1 MSDGGPIIILIGGG
15 HAAGKKT
22 TANLLK
28 EELRFSLPDV
38 DLNIEIIDLDDYKE
52 DEAKREYSTSKS
64 AAITLPDNS
73 DIKHPPLKPSRFNFD
88 KLREYLLSGAKVTLK
103 SQQKILI
110 VHGLYALYDKEVR
123 DISHIKVF
131 LTSDPDTRL
140 IRWIRRDVLDLN
152 KNKSL
157 ESVINAYLQ
166 GARAEMSD
174 FIFPTKE
181 FADVIMPKGA
191 EKNAIG
197 LIVDGVMLLF
207 PEEDQPQNIFLPRTN
222 NLRPT
227 VSFDSEK
234 FDGQKGKFY
243 ELS

>member
-1 MSDGGPIIILIGGG
+1 MVEGQPIIILIGGG
-15 HAAGKKT
+15 HAVGKRT

-28 EELRFSLPDV
+28 EEIQFSLPDV
-38 DLNIEIIDLDDYKE
+38 DFDIKIIDLDDYKE
-52 DEAKREYSTSKS
+52 EEPKRDYSTSKS
-64 AAITLPDNS
+64 AAITLPLNS
-73 DIKHPPLKPSRFNFD
+73 DTKYPPLKPSRFDFE
-88 KLREYLLSGAKVTLK
+88 KLRKYLLQDSKIDLK
-103 SQQKILI
+103 SQQILI
-110 VHGLYALYDKEVR
+110 VHGLYALYDKAVR

-140 IRWIRRDVLDLN
+140 IRWIRRDVLDPN
-152 KNKSL
+152 KNLAL

-181 FADVIMPKGA
+181 FADVILPRGA
-191 EKNAIG
+191 EKNAIR
-197 LIVDGVMLLF
+197 LIVDGVIPLL
-207 PEEDQPQNIFLPRTN
+207 PEDDQPQNAFLPRAN
-222 NLRPT
+222 YLRPT
-227 VSFDSEK
+227 VGFDSER

>member
-1 MSDGGPIIILIGGG
+1 MPDKGPILILIGGG

-22 TANLLK
+22 TSNLLK

-38 DLNIEIIDLDDYKE
+38 DLDIEIVDLDDYKE
-52 DEAKREYSTSKS
+52 EDSKREYSTSKS
-64 AAITLPDNS
+64 AAITLPNNS
-73 DIKHPPLKPSRFNFD
+73 DIKYPPLKPSRFNFD
-88 KLREYLLSGAKVTLK
+88 KLREYLLSAILK
-103 SQQKILI
+103 SKQKILI
-110 VHGLYALYDKEVR
+110 VHGLYALYDKDVR

-140 IRWIRRDVLDLN
+140 IRWIRRDVLDPNRN
-152 KNKSL
+152 KTL

-181 FADVIMPKGA
+181 FADVIMPNGA
-191 EKNAIG
+191 EKNAIR
-197 LIVDGVMLLF
+197 LIVDGVMSLL
-207 PEEDQPQNIFLPRTN
+207 PEEDQPQNMFLPRTN

-227 VSFDSEK
+227 VSFDGEK

>member
-1 MSDGGPIIILIGGG
+1 MPDKEPITILIGGG
-15 HAAGKKT
+15 HAAGKKIT
-22 TANLLK
+22 SNLLK
-28 EELRFSLPDV
+28 EELRFSLPDI
-38 DLNIEIIDLDDYKE
+38 DLDIEIVDLDDYKE
-52 DEAKREYSTSKS
+52 EDSKREYSTSRS
-64 AAITLPDNS
+64 AAITLPNNS
-73 DIKHPPLKPSRFNFD
+73 DVKYPPLKPSRFNFD
-88 KLREYLLSGAKVTLK
+88 KLREYLLSSALK
-103 SQQKILI
+103 SKQKILI
-110 VHGLYALYDKEVR
+110 VHGLYALYDKDIR

-140 IRWIRRDVLDLN
+140 IRWIRRDVLDPN
-152 KNKSL
+152 NNRTL

-181 FADVIMPKGA
+181 FADVIMPNGV
-191 EKNAIG
+191 EKNAIR
-197 LIVDGVMLLF
+197 LIVDGVMSLL
-207 PEEDQPQNIFLPRTN
+207 PEEDQPQNMFLPRTN